1 MGKQSIKVMVEGGKA
16 VPGPP
21 LGPALA
27 TAKVNV
33 GKVVADINEKTKEF
47 KGIKVPVEVVVNTDT
62 KEYEISVGSPPISQM
77 IKKEI
82 KAEKL
87 SSTPWSKPAAKEGEA
102 APKEFKESITMEA
115 LIKIAISKKD
125 SMKTPDLKAAVKE
138 ALGSCLSCGV
148 MVEGKNPKEIIKEI
162 SEGKWDSKIRA

>member
-1 MGKQSIKVMVEGGKA
+1 MGKQTIRVMVEGGKA

-27 TAKVNV
+27 VAKVNV

-47 KGIKVPVEVVVNTDT
+47 KGIKVPIEVIVDTDT
-62 KEYEISVGSPPISQM
+62 KEYQINVGSPPISQI

-87 SSTPWSKPAAKEGEA
+87 SSTPWSKPVAKEGEA
-102 APKEFKESITMEA
+102 APKEFRESITMEA
-115 LIKIAISKKD
+115 LIKIANSKKD
-125 SMKTPDLKAAVKE
+125 SMKTPDLKKALKE
-138 ALGSCLSCGV
+138 AVGSCLSCGV
-148 MVEGKNPKEIIKEI
+148 MIEGKHPKEIMKEI
-162 SEGKWDSKIRA
+162 NEGKWDEKIKA